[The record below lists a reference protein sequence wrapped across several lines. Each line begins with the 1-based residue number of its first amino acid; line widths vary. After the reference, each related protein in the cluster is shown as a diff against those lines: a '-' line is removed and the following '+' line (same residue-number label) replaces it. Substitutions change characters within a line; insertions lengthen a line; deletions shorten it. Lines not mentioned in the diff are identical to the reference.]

1 MTTQDLSCLMS
12 VLDPR
17 GKREARLLL
26 SLEKL
31 EVFLFKDIGNH
42 IGIGSA
48 INLSRVSDSSDADA
62 LSEKGS
68 SPVSNVDN
76 NSLFEEHTDGG
87 NCMTSTIST
96 TVEHGKKCEERKLKW
111 EELQEFDKWIWNSFY
126 HNLNAVSHCKRSY
139 HDSLIHCDSCH
150 DLYWRDEKHC
160 KKCHTT
166 FELDFDLE
174 ERYAIHVATCRD
186 DETSALFSNC
196 RVLSSQLQVLKA
208 AIHAIEVI

>member
-1 MTTQDLSCLMS
+1 MS
-12 VLDPR
+12 VIDPR
-17 GKREARLLL
+17 GKREAQLLA

-31 EVFLFKDIGNH
+31 EIFLFKGMGEPIGVS
-42 IGIGSA
+42 SA

-87 NCMTSTIST
+87 NCMTSTTST
-96 TVEHGKKCEERKLKW
+96 TVEHGKSCEEKKLKW

-126 HNLNAVSHCKRSY
+126 RNLNSVKHCKRSF

-174 ERYAIHVATCRD
+174 ERYAIHVATCCD
-186 DETSALFSNC
+186 DETSAVFSDC

-208 AIHAIEVI
+208 AIHAIEVV